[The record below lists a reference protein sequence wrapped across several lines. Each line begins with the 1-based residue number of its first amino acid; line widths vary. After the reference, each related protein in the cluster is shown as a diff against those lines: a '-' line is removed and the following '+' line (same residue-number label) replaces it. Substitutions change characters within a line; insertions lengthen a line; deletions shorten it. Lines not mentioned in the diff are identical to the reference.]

1 MNISL
6 LAKNPAPTVFS
17 DKSFQVGKAQW
28 SCIAELMKR
37 YNRRKIPG
45 TDNFFEDPIWRDTN
59 SEISIIWSSVFE
71 GDESTALILLL
82 KIGTFYQLE
91 SKQIK
96 ISTLNGYLNQF
107 KSSLGNLIKNKMIL
121 VGREN
126 DLLIGVN
133 VITADDIKQVLDN
146 RIVSGLLIDK
156 SVGPLNLIKQIPN
169 QSVNNLSFFI
179 TEFEYPWGNGKY
191 DSWVNSR
198 YFELSKSI
206 PEAKPFLSLPSSTT
220 SKIID
225 RSMTMIEHY
234 SEKVIAIHAKA
245 KTQNH
250 SNYGAFFNENYND
263 EFIEKI
269 IEDFK
274 ELFPVILTDHRI
286 KKISTRWFCKV
297 VRLLIG
303 ACINI
308 ILLTTGLRNFDLVSL
323 RVGCCKSSGRV
334 DILNYIIA
342 DISKT
347 SNRICIPVPNQ
358 TKNAIDI
365 LERLTLKDTDKYL
378 IQRSRPHSFK
388 SSSKSMD
395 GSRVKTATINNW
407 LILFANHFNIPFVNS
422 ERNNDEYTAHC
433 YRATV
438 AGWLDSASNLSIL
451 LIKRLF
457 GHSNSLMPLAYIHHN
472 PIFIS
477 ARREGLELASE
488 EMSKRMAKAA
498 QHNLLSGLRGGELA
512 RGFEKQK
519 NEYCS
524 SSESLSDKELFTN
537 FQSRIKERILNGSMY
552 AMMTPFGVI
561 CTRNPN
567 DSSPTPCAKN
577 SDREMLKQY
586 EIDKELWSYM
596 QSRPNPGQC
605 IGKRCQHAMLGP
617 WSTVLKDSFIW
628 YVNFLE
634 GNVGKEL
641 SSNELIEEAKCFVKQ
656 YAPEMQ
662 KIFGLSI

>member
-6 LAKNPAPTVFS
+6 LARNAAPTFIS
-17 DKSFQVGKAQW
+17 DKSFQLGKAQW
-28 SCIAELMKR
+28 ACIADLMKR
-37 YNRRKIPG
+37 YNGRKIPG
-45 TDNFFEDPIWRDTN
+45 TDNFFEDSIWRDTN

-71 GDESTALILLL
+71 GDESAALILLL
-82 KIGTFYQLE
+82 KIGTLYQLE
-91 SKQIK
+91 SKQIR
-96 ISTLNGYLNQF
+96 ISTLNGYLNQL
-107 KSSLGNLIKNKMIL
+107 KSLLGNLIKNKMIL

-126 DLLIGVN
+126 DLLIGIN
-133 VITADDIKQVLDN
+133 EITADDIKQVLDN
-146 RIVSGLLIDK
+146 RIVSGFFIDK
-156 SVGPLNLIKQIPN
+156 LVGPLNLIKQIPK
-169 QSVNNLSFFI
+169 QAVNNLSFFI
-179 TEFEYPWGNGKY
+179 IEFDYPWGNESF

-206 PEAKPFLSLPSSTT
+206 PEAKPFLPLPSSTT
-220 SKIID
+220 SEIID
-225 RSMTMIEHY
+225 RSMSMIEHY
-234 SEKVIAIHAKA
+234 SEKVIAIHAKV

-250 SNYGAFFNENYND
+250 YSYGVFFNENYND

-269 IEDFK
+269 TNDFK
-274 ELFPVILTDHRI
+274 ELFPVVLTGHKI
-286 KKISTRWFCKV
+286 KKVSAHWFSKI
-297 VRLLIG
+297 VRLLIS

-347 SNRICIPVPNQ
+347 SSRICIPVPNQ

-378 IQRSRPHSFK
+378 IPRSRPHLFK
-388 SSSKSMD
+388 SSSKSTD

-407 LILFANHFNIPFVNS
+407 LILFANHFNIPFLIS
-422 ERNNDEYTAHC
+422 DRNNDEYTAHC

-438 AGWLDSASNLSIL
+438 AGWLESASNLSIL

-488 EMSKRMAKAA
+488 EMSKRMANAA
-498 QHNLLSGLRGGELA
+498 QQNMLSGLRGGELA
-512 RGFEKQK
+512 RGFEKLK

-628 YVNFLE
+628 YVKFLE

-656 YAPEMQ
+656 YAPDMQ